1 MPKMTSA
8 LDAQLTFMP
17 MQPSDMR
24 AVMALEAISHSHPW
38 TQGNFLDSL
47 TAGHWAY
54 CIRPEART
62 STAEDGS
69 VLPTNLPN
77 LWGYCILYPAVD
89 ELHLLNITIDP
100 ALRRN
105 GIGSRVM
112 QAIEGI
118 AAQQKMSRIILE
130 VRPSNIP
137 AVKLYEHMGYNI
149 IGLRREYYPAD
160 VASGKRE
167 DAGVMA
173 KSITLEA
180 Q

>member
-1 MPKMTSA
+1 MPQMTSA
-8 LDAQLTFMP
+8 IDTQLTFMP

-24 AVMALEAISHSHPW
+24 AVMSLEAISHSHPW
-38 TQGNFLDSL
+38 TQGNFSDSL

-54 CIRPEART
+54 CIRPEM
-62 STAEDGS
+62 TAKAE
-69 VLPTNLPN
+69 LATNLPA

-100 ALRRN
+100 VLRRN

-118 AAQQKMSRIILE
+118 ATQQKMSRVILE

-137 AVKLYEHMGYNI
+137 AVKLYERMGYAI
-149 IGLRREYYPAD
+149 IGVRRAYYPIDEAT
-160 VASGKRE
+160 GKRE

>member
-1 MPKMTSA
+1 MTA
-8 LDAQLTFMP
+8 K
-17 MQPSDMR
+17 
-24 AVMALEAISHSHPW
+24 
-38 TQGNFLDSL
+38 
-47 TAGHWAY
+47 
-54 CIRPEART
+54 
-62 STAEDGS
+62 AE
-69 VLPTNLPN
+69 LAPNLPA

-100 ALRRN
+100 VLRRN

-118 AAQQKMSRIILE
+118 AIQQKMSRIILE

-137 AVKLYEHMGYNI
+137 AVKLYERMGYAI
-149 IGLRREYYPAD
+149 IGVRRAYYPAD
-160 VASGKRE
+160 EATGIRE

>member
-1 MPKMTSA
+1 MTSA
-8 LDAQLTFMP
+8 LDIQLTFMP

-24 AVMALEAISHSHPW
+24 GVMSLEAISHSHPW
-38 TQGNFLDSL
+38 TQGQFLDSL

-54 CIRPEART
+54 CIRPEM
-62 STAEDGS
+62 TAKAES
-69 VLPTNLPN
+69 LSNLPE

-100 ALRRN
+100 VLRRN

-118 AAQQKMSRIILE
+118 ATQQKMSRIILE

-137 AVKLYEHMGYNI
+137 AVKLYERMGYAI
-149 IGLRREYYPAD
+149 IGVRRGYYPAD
-160 VASGKRE
+160 EVTGKRE

-180 Q
+180 P

>member
-1 MPKMTSA
+1 MPQMTSA
-8 LDAQLTFMP
+8 LDTQLTFMP

-24 AVMALEAISHSHPW
+24 AVMSLEAISHSHPW

-54 CIRPEART
+54 CIRPEM
-62 STAEDGS
+62 TAKAE
-69 VLPTNLPN
+69 LAANLPA

-100 ALRRN
+100 ILRRN

-118 AAQQKMSRIILE
+118 AIQQKMSRIILE

-137 AVKLYEHMGYNI
+137 AVKLYERMGYAI
-149 IGLRREYYPAD
+149 IGVRRAYYPAD
-160 VASGKRE
+160 EATGIRE

>member
-1 MPKMTSA
+1 MTSA
-8 LDAQLTFMP
+8 PDIQLTFMP

-24 AVMALEAISHSHPW
+24 TVMSLEAISHSHPW
-38 TQGNFLDSL
+38 TQGQFLDSL

-54 CIRPEART
+54 CIRPEM
-62 STAEDGS
+62 TAKAES
-69 VLPTNLPN
+69 LSNLPP

-100 ALRRN
+100 VLRRN

-118 AAQQKMSRIILE
+118 ATQQKMSRIILE

-137 AVKLYEHMGYNI
+137 AVKLYERMGYAI
-149 IGLRREYYPAD
+149 IGVRRGYYPAD
-160 VASGKRE
+160 EVTGKRE

>member
-1 MPKMTSA
+1 MTDISQT
-8 LDAQLTFMP
+8 QLTFTP

-54 CIRPEART
+54 CIRPGAGT
-62 STAEDGS
+62 STADDGS
-69 VLPTNLPN
+69 ASAANVPN

-112 QAIEGI
+112 QAVEGI
-118 AAQQKMSRIILE
+118 ASQQRMSRIILE

-137 AVKLYEHMGYNI
+137 AVKLYEHMGYTI

-160 VASGKRE
+160 AATGKRE

-180 Q
+180 L

>member
-1 MPKMTSA
+1 MTNT
-8 LDAQLTFMP
+8 LDTQLTFMP
-17 MQPSDMR
+17 MQPSDMQ
-24 AVMALEAISHSHPW
+24 AVMSLEAISHSHPW

-54 CIRPEART
+54 CIRPEVAAK
-62 STAEDGS
+62 AEFGTH
-69 VLPTNLPN
+69 LPA

-100 ALRRN
+100 AFRRN

-118 AAQQKMSRIILE
+118 AIQQKMSRIILE

-137 AVKLYEHMGYNI
+137 AVKLYERMGYAI
-149 IGLRREYYPAD
+149 IGVRIGYYPAD
-160 VASGKRE
+160 EVTGTRE

-173 KSITLEA
+173 KSITLES

>member
-1 MPKMTSA
+1 MTSA
-8 LDAQLTFMP
+8 LDTQLTFMP

-24 AVMALEAISHSHPW
+24 AVMSLEAISHSHPW

-54 CIRPEART
+54 CIRPEMTANT
-62 STAEDGS
+62 KLPSTIPA
-69 VLPTNLPN
+69 V
-77 LWGYCILYPAVD
+77 WGYCILYPAVD

-118 AAQQKMSRIILE
+118 AIQQKMTRIILE

-137 AVKLYEHMGYNI
+137 AVKLYERMDYAI
-149 IGLRREYYPAD
+149 IGVRRAYYPAD
-160 VASGKRE
+160 EVTGKRE

-173 KSITLEA
+173 KLITLEA

>member
-1 MPKMTSA
+1 MPQMTTTQ
-8 LDAQLTFMP
+8 DAQLTFMP

-54 CIRPEART
+54 CIRPEMTPNTKLA
-62 STAEDGS
+62 SH
-69 VLPTNLPN
+69 LPE

-100 ALRRN
+100 TLRRN

-118 AAQQKMSRIILE
+118 AMRQKMSRIILE

-137 AVKLYEHMGYNI
+137 AVKLYERMGYAI
-149 IGLRREYYPAD
+149 IGVRRAYYPAD
-160 VASGKRE
+160 EVTSKRE

-180 Q
+180 P

>member
-1 MPKMTSA
+1 MTSTQ
-8 LDAQLTFMP
+8 DTQLTFMP

-24 AVMALEAISHSHPW
+24 AVMSLEAMSHSHPW

-54 CIRPEART
+54 CIRPEL
-62 STAEDGS
+62 TAKVDL
-69 VLPTNLPN
+69 VADLPA

-100 ALRRN
+100 ALRCN

-118 AAQQKMSRIILE
+118 AIEQKMSRIILE

-137 AVKLYEHMGYNI
+137 AVKLYEAMGYAI
-149 IGLRREYYPAD
+149 IGMRRAYYPAD
-160 VASGKRE
+160 DLTGQRE

-173 KSITLEA
+173 KSITLVA

>member
-8 LDAQLTFMP
+8 LDTQLTFMP

-24 AVMALEAISHSHPW
+24 AVMSLEAISHSHPW
-38 TQGNFLDSL
+38 TQGQFLDSL

-54 CIRPEART
+54 CIRPEMT
-62 STAEDGS
+62 VKAEPAS
-69 VLPTNLPN
+69 NLPA

-100 ALRRN
+100 LLRRH

-118 AAQQKMSRIILE
+118 ATQQKMSRIILE

-137 AVKLYEHMGYNI
+137 AVKLYERMGYAI
-149 IGLRREYYPAD
+149 IGVRRGYYPAD
-160 VASGKRE
+160 EVTGKRE

-173 KSITLEA
+173 KSITLET

>member
-1 MPKMTSA
+1 MS
-8 LDAQLTFMP
+8 
-17 MQPSDMR
+17 
-24 AVMALEAISHSHPW
+24 LEAISHSHPW

-54 CIRPEART
+54 CIRPEM
-62 STAEDGS
+62 TANTK
-69 VLPTNLPN
+69 LPSNIPA

-118 AAQQKMSRIILE
+118 AIQQKMTRIILE
-130 VRPSNIP
+130 VRPSNIA
-137 AVKLYEHMGYNI
+137 AVKLYERMGYAI
-149 IGLRREYYPAD
+149 IGVRRAYYPAD
-160 VASGKRE
+160 EVTGKRE

>member
-1 MPKMTSA
+1 MTSA
-8 LDAQLTFMP
+8 LDTQLTFMP

-24 AVMALEAISHSHPW
+24 AVMSLEAISHSHPW

-54 CIRPEART
+54 CIRPEM
-62 STAEDGS
+62 TAKTK
-69 VLPTNLPN
+69 LPSNIPA

-118 AAQQKMSRIILE
+118 AIQQKMTRIILE

-137 AVKLYEHMGYNI
+137 AVKLYERMGYAI
-149 IGLRREYYPAD
+149 IGVRRAYYPAD
-160 VASGKRE
+160 EVTGKRE

>member
-1 MPKMTSA
+1 MTSA
-8 LDAQLTFMP
+8 LDTQLTFMP

-24 AVMALEAISHSHPW
+24 AVMSLEAISHSHPW

-54 CIRPEART
+54 CIRPEINANT
-62 STAEDGS
+62 ELA
-69 VLPTNLPN
+69 PNLPAV
-77 LWGYCILYPAVD
+77 WGSCILYPAVD

-100 ALRRN
+100 VLRRN

-118 AAQQKMSRIILE
+118 AIQQKMSRIILE

-137 AVKLYEHMGYNI
+137 AVKLYEHMGYAI
-149 IGLRREYYPAD
+149 IGVRRAYYPAD
-160 VASGKRE
+160 EVTGKRE

>member
-1 MPKMTSA
+1 MTSA
-8 LDAQLTFMP
+8 LDTQLTFMP

-24 AVMALEAISHSHPW
+24 AVMSLEAISHSHPW

-54 CIRPEART
+54 CIRPEINAK
-62 STAEDGS
+62 AELPS
-69 VLPTNLPN
+69 NLPT

-100 ALRRN
+100 VLRRN

-118 AAQQKMSRIILE
+118 AIQQKMSRIILE

-137 AVKLYEHMGYNI
+137 AVKLYEHMGYAI
-149 IGLRREYYPAD
+149 IGVRRAYYPAD
-160 VASGKRE
+160 EVTGKRE

-180 Q
+180 P

>member
-1 MPKMTSA
+1 
-8 LDAQLTFMP
+8 
-17 MQPSDMR
+17 
-24 AVMALEAISHSHPW
+24 MALEALSHAHPW

-54 CIRPEART
+54 CIRPDL
-62 STAEDGS
+62 SKLS
-69 VLPTNLPN
+69 VDELALLPADLPS

-112 QAIEGI
+112 LAIEGI
-118 AAQQKMSRIILE
+118 AAQQKMGRVLLE

-137 AVKLYEHMGYNI
+137 AVKLYERMGYNI
-149 IGLRREYYPAD
+149 IGVRKGYYPAD
-160 VASGKRE
+160 EVTGNRE

-173 KSITLEA
+173 KSITLGVL
-180 Q
+180 

>member
-1 MPKMTSA
+1 MT
-8 LDAQLTFMP
+8 DITQTKLTFTL

-24 AVMALEAISHSHPW
+24 AVMTLEAISHSHPW

-47 TAGHWAY
+47 IAGHWAY
-54 CIRPEART
+54 YIRPEASAAET
-62 STAEDGS
+62 GSASTA
-69 VLPTNLPN
+69 NLPN
-77 LWGYCILYPAVD
+77 LWGYCILYPVVD

-118 AAQQKMSRIILE
+118 ALQQRMSRIILE

-137 AVKLYEHMGYNI
+137 AVTLYEHMGYNI

-160 VASGKRE
+160 AATGKRE

-180 Q
+180 S

>member
-1 MPKMTSA
+1 
-8 LDAQLTFMP
+8 
-17 MQPSDMR
+17 
-24 AVMALEAISHSHPW
+24 
-38 TQGNFLDSL
+38 
-47 TAGHWAY
+47 
-54 CIRPEART
+54 
-62 STAEDGS
+62 
-69 VLPTNLPN
+69 

-100 ALRRN
+100 ALHRN

-118 AAQQKMSRIILE
+118 AVQQKMSRIILE

-137 AVKLYEHMGYNI
+137 AVKLYERMGYAI
-149 IGLRREYYPAD
+149 IGVRRAYYPAD
-160 VASGKRE
+160 EVTGKRE